1 MNASRIKNISA
12 FARSALENLKE
23 VLAPDK
29 YTVRCHL
36 EQPSAAF
43 LADVVFYPCNLFL
56 EWGGRYAPVG
66 CGPFK
71 FVRWERN
78 NVTELARFEN
88 YFETDAEGNGCP
100 IWELSAH
107 PKSEDRVRLTAL
119 RAGEADLIDNMA
131 YTDAAEFPKKY
142 AGKFQT
148 WDVPIL
154 GTSFITLNMDKGPF
168 ADKRLRQAAA
178 HAMTVMPSS
187 RPCSM
192 SWRYR
197 HELLRP
203 GESLA
208 CSWYPT
214 IPRT

>member
-1 MNASRIKNISA
+1 MSASRIENIECLCALGPGESE
-12 FARSALENLKE
+12 RSAGSRQVYGALSSG
-23 VLAPDK
+23 
-29 YTVRCHL
+29 
-36 EQPSAAF
+36 QPSAAF
-43 LADVVFYPCNLFL
+43 LADVVFYPCFIAPDS
-56 EWGGRYAPVG
+56 EAQADTHPVG

-88 YFETDAEGNGCP
+88 YFETDAEGNSLPYLERLIG
-100 IWELSAH
+100 H

-142 AGKFQT
+142 AGQFQT

-178 HAMTVMPSS
+178 HAD
-187 RPCSM
+187 
-192 SWRYR
+192 
-197 HELLRP
+197 
-203 GESLA
+203 
-208 CSWYPT
+208 
-214 IPRT
+214 